1 MAFRLSS
8 ENVMMIEREL
18 LDELEYWST
27 SDKDNSHTLTYIAG
41 VHDMANAVIKA
52 IKELGGR

>member
-18 LDELEYWST
+18 LDNLEYWALSE
-27 SDKDNSHTLTYIAG
+27 KENSQTLTYIAG
-41 VHDMANAVIKA
+41 VHDMASAVIKA